1 MKRFKKLVAA
11 MALGG
16 IGTASWFMG
25 NGLIQDV
32 RFAHADGIV
41 QTSRQDLQKAQ
52 DLADVFRAVGKAV
65 EPSVVSIE
73 VTKTIKGEHQHMDQD
88 FLRRFFPNLPQNGNG
103 NGNGDDNQQQQD
115 QPDNSDQSPDETE
128 VGEGSGVIMDAAD
141 GYGYILT
148 NNHVAGGA
156 SKMKVTLYNGDEI
169 TDVKLM
175 GADPKSDLAVV
186 RIKADHL
193 IPAVWGDS
201 DQLEKGDWICAFGAP
216 FNFVGSMTH
225 GIVSALN
232 RQNVGIIDPSS
243 GFSYE
248 NFIQVDAPIN
258 PGNSG
263 GPLVNLHGEV
273 VGINTAIASR
283 SGGFQGIGFA
293 IPSDQAHPVYEALKD
308 KGKVTRGWLGVGI
321 ADVNKLKAEA
331 AATGYTGDTGVFV
344 SEAMFNTPAA
354 GKLQEGDVI
363 TAING
368 KTVETSSALR
378 NQIAMTP
385 PGTVVTLTV
394 TRGGKQQDV
403 TVKLGEQPDD
413 RSQIAMGGHGHHG
426 DDNSGTANAE
436 SLGLRLSDVTD
447 ELSTKLNL
455 SDTKGAVVT
464 SVDPNSPAA
473 MAGVEVGDVI
483 TKVGGTEVDDAA
495 SCADAIGKGDPA
507 KGIALHITNRE
518 GSRFVFIKSDQ

>member
-1 MKRFKKLVAA
+1 
-11 MALGG
+11 
-16 IGTASWFMG
+16 
-25 NGLIQDV
+25 LIQDV

-52 DLADVFRAVGKAV
+52 DLADVFRGVGKAV

-73 VTKTIKGEHQHMDQD
+73 VHKTIKGGHQRPDED
-88 FLRRFFPNLPQNGNG
+88 FLRRFFPNMPQNPNG
-103 NGNGDDNQQQQD
+103 NPNGDGDNQQD
-115 QPDNSDQSPDETE
+115 QPDNADPNQSGDQEE
-128 VGEGSGVIMDAAD
+128 KGEGSGVIMDAGD

-156 SKMKVTLYNGDEI
+156 SKMIVTLYNGDVI
-169 TDVKLM
+169 NDVKLM

-232 RQNVGIIDPSS
+232 RQNVGIIDPAS

-263 GPLVNLHGEV
+263 GPLVNLKGEV

-293 IPSDQAHPVYEALKD
+293 IPSDQAHPVYDALKN

-321 ADVNKLKAEA
+321 QDVAQHKPEA
-331 AATGYTGDTGVFV
+331 AESGYTGDTGVFV
-344 SEAMFNTPAA
+344 FMMMFNTPAA

-363 TAING
+363 TAIDG
-368 KTVETSSALR
+368 KTVTTSNELR
-378 NQIAMTP
+378 NTIAMTP
-385 PGTVVTLTV
+385 PGKEVKFTV
-394 TRGGKQQDV
+394 TRSGKEEEIA
-403 TVKLGEQPDD
+403 VKLGEQPDD
-413 RSQIAMGGHGHHG
+413 QSEIAMAGHGRHG
-426 DDNSGTANAE
+426 DQNSDTASAE
-436 SLGLRLSDVTD
+436 SLGLKFSDVTD
-447 ELSTKLNL
+447 ELANKYGL

-464 SVDPNSPAA
+464 NVDPNSPAA
-473 MAGVEVGDVI
+473 AAGVNVGDLI
-483 TKVGGTEVDDAA
+483 TKVGSTAVDDASSA
-495 SCADAIGKGDPA
+495 ADAISKGDA
-507 KGIALHITNRE
+507 SKGIALHITNRE
-518 GSRFVFIKSDQ
+518 GSRYVFIKTEQ